1 MKTFVLI
8 VTFSATTGLIGGG
21 RIERVASFDDY
32 QSCVSAG
39 QTLYPLSIGNAC
51 RRTSRKDALAA
62 GSRFRPQGSPTG
74 RPFTCG
80 DL

>member
-8 VTFSATTGLIGGG
+8 VIFSATTGLIGGG
-21 RIERVASFDDY
+21 RTDRIVSMIIGVVY
-32 QSCVSAG
+32 QQARRCTRCG
-39 QTLYPLSIGNAC
+39 IGNAC
-51 RRTSRKDALAA
+51 RGTSRCDALADR
-62 GSRFRPQGSPTG
+62 SRFRPQGSPTG